1 MMQKKTTNQ
10 FIAQLNRSVA
20 EDLPVARVAAT
31 EDTHGLELASGV
43 PFLHSKSM
51 LSLRVF
57 NSKQNRSLEEERKE
71 NKRKRASLNAD
82 QDYVLC
88 FTTLIPL

>member
-1 MMQKKTTNQ
+1 MMQRKTTNQ

-20 EDLPVARVAAT
+20 EDLSVAGVAAT

-51 LSLRVF
+51 LSLQVF
-57 NSKQNRSLEEERKE
+57 NSNQNHSLEEERKE
-71 NKRKRASLNAD
+71 KKGKR
-82 QDYVLC
+82 
-88 FTTLIPL
+88 P